1 MDMFD
6 LFRETDKNENPDDQP
21 TESSPPISAYSSQP
35 ETDLNSS
42 DPGLGGIEPET
53 TLPPTAKS
61 TVSDA
66 VVLCVPG
73 ALVFRKHSFQLAWL
87 SQLARSVEELR
98 TAGVN
103 VAVVVGESNDAKSA
117 AQAARHLG
125 VAPVEI
131 EQTLRA
137 SSQLHASMVLRL
149 LANAHPSAC
158 QSIADAANLLQQN
171 TIPVL
176 LGASDSVSTE
186 GKAAMLAERV
196 GARYVLFSDLDIPKN
211 NLSHARFSRMAGEAA
226 FKNNQSFIVDPLTAM
241 ILHRSKIESFLLS
254 DKHVSKL
261 TDVLTK
267 GEAVGTWIVSN
278 HSNEKANT
286 NESE

>member
-6 LFRETDKNENPDDQP
+6 LFREPEKNENPDDQP
-21 TESSPPISAYSSQP
+21 TENSPPISAYSSQP
-35 ETDLNSS
+35 ETDTPNPDS
-42 DPGLGGIEPET
+42 GLGGFETET
-53 TLPPTAKS
+53 TLPPTSKS

-73 ALVFRKHSFQLAWL
+73 ALVFRKHSFQLSWL
-87 SQLARSVEELR
+87 SQFARSVEELR
-98 TAGVN
+98 AANVN

-131 EQTLRA
+131 EQTLRTSA
-137 SSQLHASMVLRL
+137 QLHASMVLRL
-149 LANAHPSAC
+149 LANAHPTTC
-158 QSIADAANLLQQN
+158 QSVSDAVNLLQQN

-196 GARYVLFSDLDIPKN
+196 NGRYVLFSDLDIPKN
-211 NLSHARFSRMAGEAA
+211 TLTHSRFSRMAGEAA
-226 FKNNQSFIVDPLTAM
+226 FKNNQNFIVDPLTAM

-267 GEAVGTWIVSN
+267 GEAIGTWIVSGN
-278 HSNEKANT
+278 SAEKTTEN
-286 NESE
+286 